1 VFIDGL
7 HSLAGVVSSGLAG
20 VGTQGQAAKADGVI
34 VFNDYCSCRPMGYQ
48 KSGHGSPMAAMLP
61 RAEHAT
67 AFEAI
72 VADCRPTGT
81 CKDNQN
87 IVRVVSARGKLRTNG
102 FPGVS
107 KAVLRW
113 AKQHQAV

>member
-1 VFIDGL
+1 
-7 HSLAGVVSSGLAG
+7 
-20 VGTQGQAAKADGVI
+20 
-34 VFNDYCSCRPMGYQ
+34 MGYQ